1 MPEPVIG
8 DLLDLPDRVHKGDFV
23 LNLSAGV
30 TDENAARTLAEY
42 VVTPQL
48 AECLDRAVGFVGSAL
63 DAGKSKAAY
72 LHGSFGAGKS
82 HFMAVLNLLLGGHR
96 EARRREELQP
106 ILAKHPWVE
115 GKKFLL
121 VPYHLIGARN
131 LESAILGGYVEH
143 VRRHHPKAP
152 LPGVFVAEEIFANA
166 ISHRKALGDEKFF
179 AALNQAL
186 GGSGDEGWGEMDG
199 GWDAPAF
206 DAAVAAPPGHESR
219 GRLVGDLIQN
229 VFPAYKG
236 VAAAGKDEAYVP
248 LDQGLSALSRHAKA
262 LGYHVLILFLD
273 ELILWLASHA
283 ADVPFLHR
291 EGQKLAKLVESQTA
305 DRPVPV
311 VSFVAR
317 QRDLRELVGETV
329 TGSQQLNFS
338 DALRHWEG
346 RFEVITLEDRNLP
359 AIAEKRVL
367 RPKSPAA
374 KDQIDRAF
382 AATIKMRQQARD
394 VLMTADASEAEFRKV
409 YPFSPALVETL
420 VAVSSALQRE
430 RTALKIMLQLLVEKK
445 GQLRLGELVPVGDL
459 WDAVAHGEE
468 AFSDVLRKRFDDA
481 RKLYHQKL
489 RPVLEE
495 EYRQSGASRGTP
507 HADGPSGSAP
517 VALADD
523 RIVKTLLLAA
533 LVPEVPALKALTPD
547 RLAALNYGS
556 IRTMV
561 PGQEGGKVLEKLR
574 RWASREGA
582 IRLTSPDSPTTEV
595 AIQVSGVDT
604 DSIVEKARGF
614 DSTGSQQRLVRDVVM
629 QALNLGDPNALWHAY
644 PFVWRGTRRDVE
656 VAFANVRDAAESL
669 FDGPADG
676 WRVVVDWPFDE
687 PGHDRAED
695 VDRLNRLQAAGRDR
709 RVLVWNPL
717 FFSRKTRHDLGR
729 LTILNQLLKEEM
741 FQQYAS
747 HLGLQDR
754 ATARGILESQ
764 RSALTNTVR
773 LAVEAAYGVRPAGEG
788 QLDAA
793 HDGQETRFWSL
804 SSLLTPQP
812 PVGAT
817 LADALEH
824 LAGQALAAEFPAH
837 PNFDPDGKKKAL
849 GKADLG
855 RVWEVVQAAWQHP
868 DRYTPVERG
877 LRPLV
882 RQAVEP
888 LRLGTMAEDRFV
900 LGDEWRAHLERHR
913 EAAGLDAPKVE
924 QVRGWL
930 DLPLRR
936 GLPDEVGNLVILAY
950 ALQTNRTFYLNGVP
964 ESPGVDRLHPL
975 AELRPQPLPTADEWA
990 AARERAEQVF
1000 GLGRQP
1006 EMLTGANLALLER
1019 AVRERAG
1026 ELAGGVAKL
1035 PDRLAVAA
1043 DRLKEAHD
1051 FPRLGTAR
1059 LAERLVRAVQ
1069 SAGGAKALAQALARA
1084 EVGPST
1090 AAVFRSLTTAAA
1102 VADRVGRVN
1111 WDSLD
1116 GLDELHGGDGARIV
1130 GLLRAALRDDELTQP
1145 LAPALDAAEQHAV
1158 RLLRDLAKKPDRDD
1172 RPQTPGPGQ
1181 LRPPTP
1187 QFRAVETRSDVTA
1200 TAAEFERLAA
1210 ALADR
1215 LNEGA
1220 GRRVRLSWVVEEE
1233 VR

>member
-1 MPEPVIG
+1 MPEPLIG
-8 DLLDLPDRVHKGDFV
+8 DLLELPDRVHKGDFV

-30 TDENAARTLAEY
+30 TNENAARTLAEY

-48 AECLDRAVGFVGSAL
+48 ADSLDNALNFVRSAV
-63 DAGKSKAAY
+63 DGKASKAAY

-82 HFMAVLNLLLGGHR
+82 HFMAVLNLLLAGHT
-96 EARRREELQP
+96 EARRRAELQP
-106 ILAKHPWVE
+106 VLAKHQRVE

-121 VPYHLIGARN
+121 VPYHLIGARD
-131 LESAILGGYVEH
+131 LESAVLGGYVEH
-143 VRRHHPKAP
+143 VRRHHPTAP
-152 LPGVFVAEEIFANA
+152 LPGVYLAEGIFANA
-166 ISHRKALGDEKFF
+166 VSHRRSLGDEKFF
-179 AALNQAL
+179 ATLNRSL
-186 GGSGDEGWGEMDG
+186 GSADDEGWGTMDA
-199 GWDAPAF
+199 GWDARTF
-206 DAAVAAPPGHESR
+206 DAALAAPPGHETR
-219 GRLVGDLIQN
+219 VRLVGDLVQN
-229 VFPAYKG
+229 VFPAFEG
-236 VAAAGKDEAYVP
+236 VAAAGRDEAYVS
-248 LDQGLSALSRHAKA
+248 LDQGLSVLSRHAKG
-262 LGYHVLILFLD
+262 LGYDALILFLD

-329 TGSQQLNFS
+329 TGSQQVNFS

-346 RFEVITLEDRNLP
+346 RFHVITLEDRNLP
-359 AIAEKRVL
+359 AIAERRVL

-382 AATIKMRQQARD
+382 AATLKMRQQARD

-409 YPFSPALVETL
+409 YPFSPAPVETL
-420 VAVSSALQRE
+420 VAVSTALQRE

-489 RPVLEE
+489 RPILEE
-495 EYRQSGASRGTP
+495 EFRQSGAGRGTP
-507 HADGPSGSAP
+507 HAVAPDGAAP

-523 RIVKTLLLAA
+523 RILKTLLLAA

-556 IRTMV
+556 IKAMV
-561 PGQEGGKVLEKLR
+561 PGQEGAKVLEKLR
-574 RWASREGA
+574 RWASREGS

-595 AIQVSGVDT
+595 AVQVSGVDT

-614 DSTGSQQRLVRDVVM
+614 DSTGSQQRLVRDMVM
-629 QALNLGDPNALWHAY
+629 QALNLGDPNAIWHAY

-656 VAFANVRDAAESL
+656 VAFANVREAAESL

-676 WRVVVDWPFDE
+676 WRVVIDWPFDE
-687 PGHDRAED
+687 PGHDRTED
-695 VDRLNRLQAAGRDR
+695 VDRLARLQAGGKHRQ
-709 RVLVWNPL
+709 VLVWNPL

-741 FQQYAS
+741 FQQYAA

-793 HDGQETRFWSL
+793 HDGQETRLWSL
-804 SSLLTPQP
+804 SPLFTPQP

-817 LADALEH
+817 LSDALEH

-837 PNFDPDGKKKAL
+837 PNFDPDGRRKPVGRTDL
-849 GKADLG
+849 GK
-855 RVWEVVQAAWQHP
+855 VWDVVQAAWQHP
-868 DRYTPVERG
+868 DRYTPVDRA

-882 RQAVEP
+882 RQVVEP

-900 LGDEWRAHLERHR
+900 LGDEWRAHLEKCR
-913 EAAGLDAPKVE
+913 EAAGLDAPTVE
-924 QVRGWL
+924 RVRGWL

-936 GLPDEVGNLVILAY
+936 GLPDEVGNLVVLTY

-964 ESPGVDRLHPL
+964 ESPGVERLHPHL
-975 AELRPQPLPTADEWA
+975 ELRPQPLPSADEWA
-990 AARERAEQVF
+990 AARDRAEHVL
-1000 GLGRQP
+1000 GLGRHP
-1006 EMLTGANLALLER
+1006 ELLTGANLALLDR

-1026 ELAGGVAKL
+1026 ELAAGAAKL
-1035 PDRLAVAA
+1035 PDRLEAAAARLHVPA
-1043 DRLKEAHD
+1043 DR
-1051 FPRLGTAR
+1051 PRLATAR
-1059 LAERLVRAVQ
+1059 LGERLVRAVQ
-1069 SAGGAKALAQALARA
+1069 SAPGPKALAQALARA
-1084 EVGPST
+1084 EVGPAPAT
-1090 AAVFRSLTTAAA
+1090 LFRSLTTAAA
-1102 VADRVGRVN
+1102 VADRLGRVN

-1116 GLDELHGGDGARIV
+1116 GLDRLPDPRGREILDGVREAV
-1130 GLLRAALRDDELTQP
+1130 GDDEFARP
-1145 LAPALDAAEQHAV
+1145 LVNALDDAEHQAV
-1158 RLLRDLAKKPDRDD
+1158 RLLRDLVK
-1172 RPQTPGPGQ
+1172 
-1181 LRPPTP
+1181 RPPLPPAPPAVPMPTVPPPAP

-1200 TAAEFERLAA
+1200 SAADFDRVAAGLAA
-1210 ALADR
+1210 R
-1215 LNEGA
+1215 LREGD
-1220 GRRVRLSWVVEEE
+1220 GRRVRLSWVIEEE